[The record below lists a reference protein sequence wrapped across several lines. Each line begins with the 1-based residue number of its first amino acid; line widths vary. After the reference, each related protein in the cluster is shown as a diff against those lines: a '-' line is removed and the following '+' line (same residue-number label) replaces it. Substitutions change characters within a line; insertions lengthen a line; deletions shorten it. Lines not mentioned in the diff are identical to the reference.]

1 MSDLLPIFPLP
12 NVVLFPNVFLP
23 LHIFEER
30 YREMTA
36 DALAGDRLIG
46 MVLLRPGYERDY
58 EGRPPV
64 YPVGCRGVMTHAERL
79 QDGRYNIVLRGLDRF
94 RIVSENGEL
103 SYRRAAIE
111 VLHERPP
118 AADERLTIR
127 ERRSKI
133 ETMLSSILERG
144 GDDARGEPSGA
155 RGEPSGPRGEP
166 SGARGFSRAMPDED
180 LIHALSQYLDLEPL
194 EKQALLEQPCLLSRA
209 QSLAELLEMKLMAPR
224 GPASHFAH

>member
-1 MSDLLPIFPLP
+1 MSDLLPLFPLP

-23 LHIFEER
+23 LHIFEPR
-30 YREMTA
+30 YREMVA

-79 QDGRYNIVLRGLDRF
+79 PDGRYNIVLRGLDRF
-94 RIVSENGEL
+94 RIVSENDER
-103 SYRRAAIE
+103 SYRRAAIDI
-111 VLHERPP
+111 LHEHALT
-118 AADERLTIR
+118 AAERTTIR

-133 ETMLSSILERG
+133 EAMLTPMIERG
-144 GDDARGEPSGA
+144 AAGPSITDTKLPA
-155 RGEPSGPRGEP
+155 
-166 SGARGFSRAMPDED
+166 AMSDED
-180 LIHALSQYLDLEPL
+180 LIHALAQYLDLEPL

-209 QSLAELLEMKLMAPR
+209 RSLAELLEMKLMTPR
-224 GPASHFAH
+224 APASHLAH

>member
-1 MSDLLPIFPLP
+1 MAASELLPLFPLP

-23 LHIFEER
+23 LHIFEPR

-79 QDGRYNIVLRGLDRF
+79 ADGRYNIILRGLDRF
-94 RIVSENGEL
+94 RIVSENQER

-118 AADERLTIR
+118 AADERPAIR

-133 ETMLSSILERG
+133 ESMIGPIVEG
-144 GDDARGEPSGA
+144 GPGSPGSHDAKLPS
-155 RGEPSGPRGEP
+155 
-166 SGARGFSRAMPDED
+166 AMSDED

-194 EKQALLEQPCLLSRA
+194 EKQALLEQPCLLQRA